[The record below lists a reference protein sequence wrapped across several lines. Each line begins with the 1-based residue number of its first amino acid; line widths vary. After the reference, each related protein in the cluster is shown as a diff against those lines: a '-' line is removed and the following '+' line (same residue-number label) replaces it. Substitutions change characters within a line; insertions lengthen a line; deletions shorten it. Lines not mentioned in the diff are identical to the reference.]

1 MHIYIYFCIYI
12 YVGCTTVSWRCVCRL
27 GDGTSNGNVETENND
42 PQVDLGLGIWYF
54 YTRPYTESTWIKCCN
69 GRTLTLGLFDLT
81 TVAVR
86 MGIEHTRAWTNAGS
100 HEVVKERPDR
110 KIRKYPV
117 DEWKYIAASTGVSAI
132 VWWGSQVLS
141 FCICNH
147 VVLRG
152 SSTDSYFF
160 SWVETTKRIW
170 FVHSPMRIHASLCFS
185 SSLSR
190 ERVAHMHVDLDIMFA
205 PVSGHL

>member
-1 MHIYIYFCIYI
+1 MHIYIYIYIFLYIYI

-100 HEVVKERPDR
+100 HEVVKERTDR

-152 SSTDSYFF
+152 SSTDSYF
-160 SWVETTKRIW
+160 SAGLK
-170 FVHSPMRIHASLCFS
+170 PPNGYDLCIVRWES
-185 SSLSR
+185 
-190 ERVAHMHVDLDIMFA
+190 MQ
-205 PVSGHL
+205 VSVFHHPWAEKESHICM